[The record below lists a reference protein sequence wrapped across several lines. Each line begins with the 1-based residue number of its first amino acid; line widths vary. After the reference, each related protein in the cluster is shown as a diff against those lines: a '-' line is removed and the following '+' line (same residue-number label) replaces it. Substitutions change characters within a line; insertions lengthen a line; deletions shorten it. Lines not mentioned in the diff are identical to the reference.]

1 MWWLEAE
8 KSDDYVKEALKLNG
22 LRGEALTKNK
32 NYKAYLYFLKK
43 SEEYMLNK
51 WYRHEYSTYQGWKEV
66 GFVKITKARDLD
78 KIRNTEQ
85 LRVYKHY
92 VNNVD
97 FYLFQALKAGY
108 SPPAAMV
115 ARGASEAEL
124 TARTEIMAEA
134 GRSVPYAKVALGMT
148 KARYPKRLL
157 YGQALEAHEDFKYFK
172 LFLQKK
178 APVIQ
183 KELERFQTFNRL
195 TGSQKRRQKELLEEL
210 ELVKK
215 YVRTAK

>member
-1 MWWLEAE
+1 MRLQQALLVVVVSFLASTAPLPTATENEQARV
-8 KSDDYVKEALKLNG
+8 STLALTRSSRSIVGHDGGVFDDYVKEALKLNG

-51 WYRHEYSTYQGWKEV
+51 WYRHEYSTYQGWKE
-66 GFVKITKARDLD
+66 
-78 KIRNTEQ
+78 
-85 LRVYKHY
+85 HY

-134 GRSVPYAKVALGMT
+134 GRHSRRMKT
-148 KARYPKRLL
+148 SSTSNSFCRRRL
-157 YGQALEAHEDFKYFK
+157 
-172 LFLQKK
+172 
-178 APVIQ
+178 
-183 KELERFQTFNRL
+183 R
-195 TGSQKRRQKELLEEL
+195 
-210 ELVKK
+210 
-215 YVRTAK
+215 

>member
-1 MWWLEAE
+1 MYPGLPVHG
-8 KSDDYVKEALKLNG
+8 KITDDYVKEALKLNG

-85 LRVYKHY
+85 FRVYKHY

-134 GRSVPYAKVALGMT
+134 GRHSRRMKT
-148 KARYPKRLL
+148 SSTSNSFCRRRL
-157 YGQALEAHEDFKYFK
+157 
-172 LFLQKK
+172 
-178 APVIQ
+178 
-183 KELERFQTFNRL
+183 R
-195 TGSQKRRQKELLEEL
+195 
-210 ELVKK
+210 
-215 YVRTAK
+215 